1 MTGQTQA
8 NRTETTAQTAPA
20 HEAPEL
26 TQIMGAVALE
36 VAELARAADSL
47 QDLVGSLL
55 CDPLAMP
62 DASALVRG
70 QALDAVV
77 QRLQALET
85 FLIALTPSLDP
96 DWRVD
101 PSSAADLLLLAS
113 LAQRLSGVA
122 AVAADDA
129 HEIDHDCDF
138 F

>member
-1 MTGQTQA
+1 MTGQAQA
-8 NRTETTAQTAPA
+8 TRTERSAETLVAEDVPRLS
-20 HEAPEL
+20 EV
-26 TQIMGAVALE
+26 MGSIALE

-122 AVAADDA
+122 ADAAEDA
-129 HEIDHDCDF
+129 KEIDGDCDF

>member
-1 MTGQTQA
+1 MTSQAQA
-8 NRTETTAQTAPA
+8 NRTDLLVDASGADPVPRLA
-20 HEAPEL
+20 D
-26 TQIMGAVALE
+26 IMGSIALE

-62 DASALVRG
+62 DAKALVRG

-113 LAQRLSGVA
+113 LAQRLSGA
-122 AVAADDA
+122 AATAAADA
-129 HEIDHDCDF
+129 VEVQGDCDF

>member
-1 MTGQTQA
+1 MTGQAQA
-8 NRTETTAQTAPA
+8 NRSDIGIDVTTDSETPRLS
-20 HEAPEL
+20 E
-26 TQIMGAVALE
+26 IMSSIALE

-96 DWRVD
+96 EWRVD

-113 LAQRLSGVA
+113 LAQRLSGA
-122 AVAADDA
+122 AATAAADA
-129 HEIDHDCDF
+129 GEIDGDCDF

>member
-1 MTGQTQA
+1 MTGQ
-8 NRTETTAQTAPA
+8 AQTQHFDIRFDDAAGEDP
-20 HEAPEL
+20 PRL
-26 TQIMGAVALE
+26 SDIMGSIALE

-62 DASALVRG
+62 DAQSLVRG

-85 FLIALTPSLDP
+85 FLIALTPSVDP

-101 PSSAADLLLLAS
+101 PTSAADLLLLAS
-113 LAQRLSGVA
+113 LAQRLSGA
-122 AVAADDA
+122 AAATA
-129 HEIDHDCDF
+129 AEAGQIDGDCDF

>member
-1 MTGQTQA
+1 MTGQAQA
-8 NRTETTAQTAPA
+8 NRTDMTVDLGVGDDVPRLSE
-20 HEAPEL
+20 
-26 TQIMGAVALE
+26 IMSSIALE
-36 VAELARAADSL
+36 VSELARAADSL

-62 DASALVRG
+62 DAGALVRG

-96 DWRVD
+96 EWRVD
-101 PSSAADLLLLAS
+101 PTSAADLLLLAS
-113 LAQRLSGVA
+113 LAQRLSGA
-122 AVAADDA
+122 ATAAAEDAVAVDG
-129 HEIDHDCDF
+129 DCDF

>member
-1 MTGQTQA
+1 
-8 NRTETTAQTAPA
+8 
-20 HEAPEL
+20 
-26 TQIMGAVALE
+26 
-36 VAELARAADSL
+36 
-47 QDLVGSLL
+47 
-55 CDPLAMP
+55 MP

-96 DWRVD
+96 EWRVD

-113 LAQRLSGVA
+113 LAQRLSGA
-122 AVAADDA
+122 AATAAEDA
-129 HEIDHDCDF
+129 GAIDGDCDF

>member
-1 MTGQTQA
+1 MTGQAQA
-8 NRTETTAQTAPA
+8 NRTDMPVDLGIDEDVPRLAD
-20 HEAPEL
+20 
-26 TQIMGAVALE
+26 IMGSIALE

-47 QDLVGSLL
+47 QDLVGALL

-62 DASALVRG
+62 DANARVRG

-96 DWRVD
+96 EWRVD
-101 PSSAADLLLLAS
+101 PTSAADLLLLAS
-113 LAQRLSGVA
+113 LAQRLSGA
-122 AVAADDA
+122 ATVTAEDA
-129 HEIDHDCDF
+129 GAIDGDCDF